1 MYKHILRVKNI
12 LLIYIKIIKNIL
24 SNYINDDKLQ
34 DLTQKINLKDNEIIL
49 LKKKLSENDNNEFYN
64 RFKID
69 SFGLG

>member
-49 LKKKLSENDNNEFYN
+49 LKKKLSENDNKEFYN